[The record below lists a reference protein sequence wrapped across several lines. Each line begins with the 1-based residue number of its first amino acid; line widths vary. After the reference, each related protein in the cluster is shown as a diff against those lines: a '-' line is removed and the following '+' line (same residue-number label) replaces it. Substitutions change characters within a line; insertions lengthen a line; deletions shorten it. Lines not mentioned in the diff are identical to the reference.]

1 MESFTGE
8 YQNYAKH
15 QVPVKRHVILMESQ
29 IKELKK
35 GNDQLSFIPTI
46 TVKSVG
52 KAATLYLFFSL
63 LSPSPG
69 PMLSK
74 TLMYVPV
81 IVLLYPN
88 IEYRWVG
95 GGGGDVGYLAK
106 EKGGLFL
113 RIKMDYG

>member
-15 QVPVKRHVILMESQ
+15 QVPVKRHVLLMESQ

-52 KAATLYLFFSL
+52 RAATLYLFFSL
-63 LSPSPG
+63 LSLAPG

-95 GGGGDVGYLAK
+95 GGGG
-106 EKGGLFL
+106 GGCGIFSKRERRTLFE
-113 RIKMDYG
+113 D